1 MRVLKEV
8 MAFPMFASAI
18 WLLWVLGL
26 QTGPTGMMQVLAG
39 VLLLG
44 LAIWLLNERKRL
56 ARVIGVLSIL
66 SAAYLVVQLETPQA
80 PLPELTAGP
89 TDDPQAQSFRS
100 YDRQALLEAVRGG
113 PVFVNFTAAWCITCK
128 VNEVNAL
135 NTSSVQEAMAANRV
149 TYFKADWTSE
159 DPAITAA
166 LAEYGRSG
174 VPLYLLYR
182 QGAERAEV
190 LPQLLTQGIVLDA
203 LGRL

>member
-1 MRVLKEV
+1 MGSEMCIR
-8 MAFPMFASAI
+8 
-18 WLLWVLGL
+18 
-26 QTGPTGMMQVLAG
+26 
-39 VLLLG
+39 
-44 LAIWLLNERKRL
+44 
-56 ARVIGVLSIL
+56 
-66 SAAYLVVQLETPQA
+66 
-80 PLPELTAGP
+80 
-89 TDDPQAQSFRS
+89 DRS

-135 NTSSVQEAMAANRV
+135 NTSSVQEAMAASRV

-190 LPQLLTQGIVLDA
+190 LPQLLTQSIVLDA